1 MQTDKICKSC
11 GLSKPV
17 DDFAKNGKSG
27 RHPRCKPCKAEVER
41 DRRLQSGDLI
51 REQDRKRYNENREA
65 KARSIRKYYQA
76 NRDSILA
83 RNAKLYESKAESIK
97 AGAKSYRKAN
107 REKVR
112 AWNGT
117 RRAALRNACPAWADK
132 KAIAAKYRE
141 AIAMEMTTGIAHHVD
156 HIIPLAGAMVCGLH
170 VVENLAVIPAGDNLR
185 KGMKYVAF
193 KN

>member
-11 GLSKPV
+11 GLLKPV

-27 RHPRCKPCKAEVER
+27 RHPRCKPCRAEIER
-41 DRRLQSGDLI
+41 NNRLQSGDLI
-51 REQDRKRYNENREA
+51 REQERKRYKANRES
-65 KARSIRKYYQA
+65 KAQSIKKYYQA

-83 RNAKLYESKAESIK
+83 RNAKLYQSKADAIK
-97 AGAKSYRKAN
+97 AGAKNYRQEN
-107 REKVR
+107 RERVR

-141 AIAMEMTTGIAHHVD
+141 AVSMERKTGIAHHVD

-170 VVENLAVIPAGDNLR
+170 VVENLAVIPASDNLR
-185 KGMKYVAF
+185 KGVKYVAF
-193 KN
+193 ED

>member
-11 GLSKPV
+11 GLLKPV

-27 RHPRCKPCKAEVER
+27 RHPRCKPCRAEIER
-41 DRRLQSGDLI
+41 NNRLQSGDLI
-51 REQDRKRYNENREA
+51 REQERKRY
-65 KARSIRKYYQA
+65 KA

-83 RNAKLYESKAESIK
+83 RNAKLYQSKADAIK
-97 AGAKSYRKAN
+97 AGAKNYRQEN
-107 REKVR
+107 RERVR

-141 AIAMEMTTGIAHHVD
+141 AVSMERKTGIAHHVD
-156 HIIPLAGAMVCGLH
+156 HIIPLAGATVCGLH
-170 VVENLAVIPAGDNLR
+170 VVENLAVIPASDNLR
-185 KGMKYVAF
+185 KGVKYVAF
-193 KN
+193 ED